1 MSITY
6 GEGVGWATLLA
17 FWTNDLGDD
26 GVDISVSG
34 GGTVTDLIAVSADM
48 IANGLGVGITQRHV
62 IGGANATLGNVA
74 TPVNFPIP
82 VVAATMGHTVAAP
95 AQVQQYTLLAVVP
108 ATLGGSA
115 TSSIIGMN
123 VGSPIMGH
131 TVVAPTQLQTFPITP
146 VAAIHGHTVAAPG
159 QTQLHVLPVTLAAQ
173 GHTATPVPKG
183 LTVVP
188 ATMIHDGLAVSLVQ
202 VTPGM
207 GVANASMDHSVAAP
221 ELFTLTQLGPQR
233 LWLAPESGVV
243 VSATNRITQW
253 TGKNGTQN
261 ATNTR
266 LSAMPYHTSAVQ
278 NGYNVVEFRGTE
290 IDGRLFATNVAA
302 ASALAQSGASQ
313 WTLGIVCRHSG
324 ASGGH
329 KMFQWGVASASTTQV
344 LYLSTSAN
352 YRLVDA
358 GNNATNS
365 SGATFGSVSTTDPIV
380 LRMTYNGNL
389 NVWQDGVQIVTNAKV
404 SGIGNKAIGAAPMIT
419 IGADGVGGN
428 AWQGWIAEMYVVST
442 VANSSQGREMDKLL
456 GAKYGIAI
464 T

>member
-146 VAAIHGHTVAAPG
+146 VAAIHGHT
-159 QTQLHVLPVTLAAQ
+159 
-173 GHTATPVPKG
+173 
-183 LTVVP
+183 
-188 ATMIHDGLAVSLVQ
+188 
-202 VTPGM
+202 
-207 GVANASMDHSVAAP
+207 
-221 ELFTLTQLGPQR
+221 
-233 LWLAPESGVV
+233 
-243 VSATNRITQW
+243 
-253 TGKNGTQN
+253 
-261 ATNTR
+261 
-266 LSAMPYHTSAVQ
+266 LSRRP
-278 NGYNVVEFRGTE
+278 
-290 IDGRLFATNVAA
+290 
-302 ASALAQSGASQ
+302 
-313 WTLGIVCRHSG
+313 
-324 ASGGH
+324 
-329 KMFQWGVASASTTQV
+329 
-344 LYLSTSAN
+344 
-352 YRLVDA
+352 
-358 GNNATNS
+358 
-365 SGATFGSVSTTDPIV
+365 
-380 LRMTYNGNL
+380 
-389 NVWQDGVQIVTNAKV
+389 
-404 SGIGNKAIGAAPMIT
+404 
-419 IGADGVGGN
+419 
-428 AWQGWIAEMYVVST
+428 
-442 VANSSQGREMDKLL
+442 
-456 GAKYGIAI
+456 
-464 T
+464 